1 MTRGE
6 LKNTVV
12 SPSVA
17 FLVAKTGARHSV
29 TEELMQPVAKSVTS
43 ISERTPAI
51 GEIPFIR

>member
-1 MTRGE
+1 MTWGE

-12 SPSVA
+12 SPGVA